1 MHRQVCCR
9 NKKIVYPPGF
19 MLKAMVVDGTGEYSF
34 EFLCNDAPEI
44 NTRWGDPTNCR

>member
-1 MHRQVCCR
+1 
-9 NKKIVYPPGF
+9 